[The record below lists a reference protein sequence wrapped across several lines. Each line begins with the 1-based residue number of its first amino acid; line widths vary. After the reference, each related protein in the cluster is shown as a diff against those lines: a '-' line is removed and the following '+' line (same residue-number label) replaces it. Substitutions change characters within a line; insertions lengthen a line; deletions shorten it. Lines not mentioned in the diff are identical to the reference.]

1 MLSKD
6 RVHELASQVR
16 PFFYDREAIQIIYL
30 FGSALKE
37 SSSKD
42 LDFAVLCDE
51 RFAKSK
57 DAFLKVLRWGSELES
72 FLKPR
77 MPVDLRFLNEA
88 PVHFQHEVI
97 STGLVVFER
106 SRDPRVIFEARVLS
120 EYMDYEPTRRFFN
133 ERLLS
138 RI

>member
-6 RVHELASQVR
+6 KVQELASQVR
-16 PFFYDREAIQIIYL
+16 PFFHDREAIQIIYL

-42 LDFAVLCDE
+42 LDFAVLCDKP
-51 RFAKSK
+51 FAKSK
-57 DAFLKVLRWGSELES
+57 GAFLKVLRWGSKLES

-88 PVHFQHEVI
+88 PVHFQQEVI
-97 STGLVVFER
+97 STGV
-106 SRDPRVIFEARVLS
+106 VIFERNRDLRVLF
-120 EYMDYEPTRRFFN
+120 EWKV
-133 ERLLS
+133 
-138 RI
+138 

>member
-6 RVHELASQVR
+6 KVQELASQVR
-16 PFFYDREAIQIIYL
+16 PFFHDREAIQIIYL

-77 MPVDLRFLNEA
+77 MP
-88 PVHFQHEVI
+88 
-97 STGLVVFER
+97 R
-106 SRDPRVIFEARVLS
+106 SRNVKRQTAGVRRKANIVLA
-120 EYMDYEPTRRFFN
+120 
-133 ERLLS
+133 
-138 RI
+138 IK